1 MGIGDVLCGTSS
13 SCTVRNPCP
22 SENRAGYGLQAIKLI
37 LIFQQRKQNFI
48 QTFKVEKLDF
58 WKAICKHYRFI

>member
-22 SENRAGYGLQAIKLI
+22 SALFYS
-37 LIFQQRKQNFI
+37 QRKQNFI